1 MHIGAIDVGRT
12 VLVVAEAGNNHEG
25 DFAVA
30 QQLVDRAA
38 DAGADAIKFQ
48 TFIPELLVSSSDP
61 DRLRRL
67 QSFRLTIAQFE
78 LLAKQAEAAGLL
90 FLSTP
95 FDLESAA
102 ALNRFQAAFK
112 IASGDNNFDALIDT
126 VAGFGKPM
134 LVSTGLADLPVIER
148 LHARICRIWA
158 KAGVQPGLAL
168 LHCVSAYPAPH
179 DQANLAAIPALKARF
194 PDTVVGYS
202 DHNIG
207 IDAAICA
214 VAAGARIIEK
224 HFTLDKAYSGFRDHQ
239 LSADPGEFRHLVDGI
254 RRTELM
260 LGSGDLSALP
270 CEQETQIAARRSIAA
285 ATVLAEGT
293 TITHS
298 DLTWVRPGTGIS
310 PGQEAAV
317 VGRTLA
323 RSLRQG
329 ELITPSD
336 LA

>member
-30 QQLVDRAA
+30 QEMVGRAA

-48 TFIPELLVSSSDP
+48 TFIPELLVSSADP

-67 QSFRLTIAQFE
+67 RSFQLTIAQFE
-78 LLAKQAEAAGLL
+78 LLARQAEGAGLL
-90 FLSTP
+90 FMSTP

-134 LVSTGLADLPVIER
+134 MVSTGLADLLLIER
-148 LHARICRIWA
+148 VHARIHELWA
-158 KAGVQPGLAL
+158 RAGVRPGLAL

-202 DHNIG
+202 DHTIG

-239 LSADPGEFRHLVDGI
+239 LSADPAEFRQLVDGI
-254 RRTELM
+254 RRTEAM
-260 LGSGDLSALP
+260 LGTGDLSTLP

-285 ATVLAEGT
+285 AMALAEGT
-293 TITHS
+293 TITYT

-317 VGRTLA
+317 VGRRLA

-329 ELITPSD
+329 ELITPAD